1 MPKYAANP
9 EPVQRIKT
17 LADLVAYLRD
27 ELGWPISPDG
37 VTDDLTFDWSADELR
52 LAGGQATRLRGGTV
66 RQLRPFVPGQPWGI
80 FLVEF
85 ADTQVYRTS
94 LRQILRGL
102 VPNRRRDPSLQ
113 SWQQENLLFI
123 CATADYERFTFAHFK
138 GDQVHRAK
146 LATFGWRKGSAYLR
160 TLIEHNLPYL
170 AWPKDDG
177 ADSKAWQSEW
187 ARAFDKEP
195 VTKKFFADF
204 NNTFRKVGNDIAN
217 RHSRWS
223 KETVEREAQTLLNRL
238 LFLYFIQRKGWLNRD
253 RQYLV
258 NQFRECYRQD
268 PTGNSFLKDFL
279 QPLFVKLSTKG
290 PQADIPGHDLP
301 FLNGGLFADEYG
313 SEQRDDEVRR
323 HHELKAGNDT
333 FQHIFD
339 DLLEAYNFTVREDT
353 PLDVDVAIDPEMLGK
368 IFESLVLQL
377 EQSEVGGKSSRYDTG
392 SYYTP
397 RPIVHYL
404 CRDALAA
411 WLADQPPF
419 AVAQTSQSAVSP
431 ASKPAGPP
439 NLPAAQTSPASTGAL
454 SLSSS
459 SGGEGRGE
467 EAQHSRIEN
476 LLALDASQ
484 GLDETARATLNSLL
498 TPDQARALADALQE
512 LRACD
517 LAVGSGAFPVA
528 LLHELVNVA
537 RLAETRARGKDP
549 ATNDPRWLF
558 DTKTRFIERV
568 LYGVDIQAR
577 AIEICKLRL
586 WLSLVVD
593 YPLDVDV
600 DTCEKQSFRDSLKR
614 LPALP
619 NLDFKIRRANSLID
633 TIHGEPVPLGKLHA
647 SDQARVVLNKL
658 TTAKRE
664 FYRADAV
671 PEKRKLRFAIY
682 AALAELAQIEL
693 TVARNELGLLPDPEN
708 AGKVAE
714 LDQGQKAMAKVL
726 GQIRDARKMKA
737 ADQDDALERIREF
750 FDDEKKPTF
759 VWQLDFAEV
768 FHREKN
774 PGFDLIIGNPPYV
787 RIQVLN
793 QVDPD
798 QVAFFKE
805 HYYSASKGNYDLYV
819 IFVEHG
825 LQLLQPRGQLA
836 FILPHKFFNAQYGEP
851 LRELISKAKHLR
863 HVVHFGDQQIF
874 PGATN
879 YVCLLFLAKASA
891 GECRWA
897 RADSLL
903 SWLETQRAPE
913 TGIATGRVTAAEWNF
928 SVGKGAALFEKLQR
942 MPVKL
947 GDVAERIFQGLV
959 TGADP
964 VYVLRNIAKDRFF
977 SEATEQEHRLETDL
991 MHPLCKGSL
1000 DVRRYHIGDLSR
1012 SILFPYRM
1020 VSGRATL
1027 IPCSEFKGEFP
1038 NAWQYLQTCREI
1050 LEARERGKWKHERWY
1065 AFGRSQNLSEME
1077 QPKIL
1082 TPSIAA
1088 SACFTLDQTD
1098 FYYFMGSGGG
1108 GGGGY
1113 GITLLRESKLR
1124 LKYVLALLNSR
1135 LLDYFLKRT
1144 SSAFSGGYFA
1154 YNRQY
1159 IEPLPIRPINFT
1171 DPADRAEYDA
1181 LVALVDRILKA
1192 KRADGAADTAAL
1204 EREIDER
1211 VYRLYGLTADEIKIV
1226 EEACP

>member
-17 LADLVAYLRD
+17 LPDLISYLRD
-27 ELGWPISPDG
+27 ELGWPIAPDT
-37 VTDDLTFDWSADELR
+37 VADDLTFDWSADELR
-52 LAGGQATRLRGGTV
+52 MAGGQAARLQGGAV
-66 RQLRPFVPGQPWGI
+66 RQLRPFVLGQPWGI

-85 ADTQVYRTS
+85 ANTQVYRTA

-102 VPNRRRDPSLQ
+102 VPGQRRDPSLQ

-138 GDQVHRAK
+138 GDKVQRAK
-146 LATFGWRKGSAYLR
+146 LATFGWRKGSPYLR

-177 ADSKAWQSEW
+177 ANSTAWQSEW
-187 ARAFDKEP
+187 ARAFDKEQ

-204 NNTFRKVGNDIAN
+204 NNTFRKVCNDIAN
-217 RHSRWS
+217 RRSRWP
-223 KETVEREAQTLLNRL
+223 KETVERGAQTLLNRL

-258 NQFRECYRQD
+258 NQFRECYRRD
-268 PTGNSFLKDFL
+268 PTGVSFLKDFL

-290 PQADIPGHDLP
+290 PQADIPGQDLP

-313 SEQRDDEVRR
+313 AEQRDDDVRR
-323 HHELKAGNDT
+323 HHELKVGNDT

-377 EQSEVGGKSSRYDTG
+377 EQSEVGGKSSRHDTG

-419 AVAQTSQSAVSP
+419 AVAQTSKSAVSP

-439 NLPAAQTSPASTGAL
+439 ILPTAQTSPASAGAL

-459 SGGEGRGE
+459 GGEGRRE
-467 EAQHSRIEN
+467 EAQHSKIEN
-476 LLALDASQ
+476 LLSLDASQ
-484 GLDETARATLNSLL
+484 GLDETARATLNSLF

-528 LLHELVNVA
+528 LLHELVNVS

-600 DTCEKQSFRDSLKR
+600 DTCEKHSFRDSLKR

-647 SDQARVVLNKL
+647 SDQARVVLNRL

-664 FYRADAV
+664 FYRADSV

-693 TVARNELGLLPDPEN
+693 TVARNELGLLPELPFLCAILNSPVADFFFKRVSSTFHGGYYAANKQFIERIPVPMLDLGRPTDREQHDAVAQLAEWLLWLNRQPSVQESQPASPRAPLVAAYFEQWIN
-708 AGKVAE
+708 ALIYELFFAE
-714 LDQGQKAMAKVL
+714 ELH
-726 GQIRDARKMKA
+726 A
-737 ADQDDALERIREF
+737 ADIRL
-750 FDDEKKPTF
+750 FDLFPECNLSSLDSVPNLAAKR
-759 VWQLDFAEV
+759 LDFALEELA
-768 FHREKN
+768 RLSR
-774 PGFDLIIGNPPYV
+774 PG
-787 RIQVLN
+787 
-793 QVDPD
+793 
-798 QVAFFKE
+798 
-805 HYYSASKGNYDLYV
+805 H
-819 IFVEHG
+819 
-825 LQLLQPRGQLA
+825 
-836 FILPHKFFNAQYGEP
+836 P
-851 LRELISKAKHLR
+851 LRIS
-863 HVVHFGDQQIF
+863 
-874 PGATN
+874 
-879 YVCLLFLAKASA
+879 
-891 GECRWA
+891 
-897 RADSLL
+897 
-903 SWLETQRAPE
+903 LE
-913 TGIATGRVTAAEWNF
+913 RV
-928 SVGKGAALFEKLQR
+928 Q
-942 MPVKL
+942 
-947 GDVAERIFQGLV
+947 
-959 TGADP
+959 
-964 VYVLRNIAKDRFF
+964 
-977 SEATEQEHRLETDL
+977 
-991 MHPLCKGSL
+991 
-1000 DVRRYHIGDLSR
+1000 
-1012 SILFPYRM
+1012 
-1020 VSGRATL
+1020 
-1027 IPCSEFKGEFP
+1027 
-1038 NAWQYLQTCREI
+1038 
-1050 LEARERGKWKHERWY
+1050 
-1065 AFGRSQNLSEME
+1065 
-1077 QPKIL
+1077 
-1082 TPSIAA
+1082 
-1088 SACFTLDQTD
+1088 TLD
-1098 FYYFMGSGGG
+1098 
-1108 GGGGY
+1108 
-1113 GITLLRESKLR
+1113 L
-1124 LKYVLALLNSR
+1124 V
-1135 LLDYFLKRT
+1135 RT
-1144 SSAFSGGYFA
+1144 
-1154 YNRQY
+1154 
-1159 IEPLPIRPINFT
+1159 IEG
-1171 DPADRAEYDA
+1171 
-1181 LVALVDRILKA
+1181 KQ
-1192 KRADGAADTAAL
+1192 
-1204 EREIDER
+1204 
-1211 VYRLYGLTADEIKIV
+1211 
-1226 EEACP
+1226 

>member
-1 MPKYAANP
+1 M
-9 EPVQRIKT
+9 
-17 LADLVAYLRD
+17 
-27 ELGWPISPDG
+27 
-37 VTDDLTFDWSADELR
+37 
-52 LAGGQATRLRGGTV
+52 
-66 RQLRPFVPGQPWGI
+66 
-80 FLVEF
+80 
-85 ADTQVYRTS
+85 YRTS

-138 GDQVHRAK
+138 GDKVHRAK

-177 ADSKAWQSEW
+177 ADPAAWQSEW

-204 NNTFRKVGNDIAN
+204 NNTFRKVCNDIAN

-258 NQFRECYRQD
+258 NQFRECYRQY

-313 SEQRDDEVRR
+313 AEQRDDDVRR
-323 HHELKAGNDT
+323 HHELKVGNDT

-339 DLLEAYNFTVREDT
+339 DLLEPYNFTVREDT

-377 EQSEVGGKSSRYDTG
+377 EQLEVGGKSSRHDTG

-411 WLADQPPF
+411 WLEGQVQSLKSKVQSPEGAGARTFLSAESGTPPVADKNVRAP
-419 AVAQTSQSAVSP
+419 
-431 ASKPAGPP
+431 
-439 NLPAAQTSPASTGAL
+439 LAAQADELVNRKSQIVS
-454 SLSSS
+454 
-459 SGGEGRGE
+459 
-467 EAQHSRIEN
+467 

-484 GLDETARATLNSLL
+484 GLDPAGRETLNSLL
-498 TPDQARALADALQE
+498 SAEEARALADALQE

-549 ATNDPRWLF
+549 AATDPRWLF
-558 DTKTRFIERV
+558 ETKTRFIERV

-600 DTCEKQSFRDSLKR
+600 DTCEKQSFRENLKR

-664 FYRADAV
+664 FYRADSV
-671 PEKRKLRFAIY
+671 PEKRKLRFAVY
-682 AALAELAQIEL
+682 GAMAELAQIEL

-708 AGKVAE
+708 AGKVVE

-737 ADQDDALERIREF
+737 ADQDDALERIQEF
-750 FDDEKKPTF
+750 FDDEAKPTF

-768 FHREKN
+768 FHRPVGADVRRLTSPSEAGPRQKSQSLLTSAATHEGG
-774 PGFDLIIGNPPYV
+774 GFDLIIGNPPYV

-798 QVAFFKE
+798 QVAWVKE
-805 HYYSASKGNYDLYV
+805 HYHSASKGNYDLYV
-819 IFVEHG
+819 VFVEHG

-836 FILPHKFFNAQYGEP
+836 FILPHKFFNSQYGQP
-851 LRELISKAKHLR
+851 LRELISKDKHLR

-891 GECRWA
+891 GECRWVG
-897 RADSLL
+897 ADSLPE
-903 SWLETQRAPE
+903 WLATLRAPE
-913 TGIATGRVTAAEWNF
+913 APLPASRLTAAEWNF
-928 SVGKGAALFEKLQR
+928 TVGKASGLFDKLQR

-947 GDVAERIFQGLV
+947 KDVAERIFQGIIP
-959 TGADP
+959 GADK
-964 VYVLRNIAKDRFF
+964 VYTVQLKQSRREKAICF
-977 SEATEQEHRLETDL
+977 SR
-991 MHPLCKGSL
+991 
-1000 DVRRYHIGDLSR
+1000 
-1012 SILFPYRM
+1012 
-1020 VSGRATL
+1020 
-1027 IPCSEFKGEFP
+1027 
-1038 NAWQYLQTCREI
+1038 
-1050 LEARERGKWKHERWY
+1050 
-1065 AFGRSQNLSEME
+1065 
-1077 QPKIL
+1077 
-1082 TPSIAA
+1082 
-1088 SACFTLDQTD
+1088 
-1098 FYYFMGSGGG
+1098 
-1108 GGGGY
+1108 
-1113 GITLLRESKLR
+1113 
-1124 LKYVLALLNSR
+1124 
-1135 LLDYFLKRT
+1135 
-1144 SSAFSGGYFA
+1144 
-1154 YNRQY
+1154 
-1159 IEPLPIRPINFT
+1159 
-1171 DPADRAEYDA
+1171 
-1181 LVALVDRILKA
+1181 
-1192 KRADGAADTAAL
+1192 AL
-1204 EREIDER
+1204 EREVELEMALLRPIISGPDVER
-1211 VYRLYGLTADEIKIV
+1211 FLFRSSEWRVIYPYDADAGQALANTPETTPQRLSADCGLLRDDKETTRPARRRLSQGVGVVSLHPHAEYRTSAAPQICRAQTGPQPQGELRRRGGGLPRQRRCWRNYAAKLLPTQPLLFISLAQQSGS
-1226 EEACP
+1226 

>member
-17 LADLVAYLRD
+17 LADLTAYLRD
-27 ELGWPISPDG
+27 ELGWPISPDS
-37 VTDDLTFDWSADELR
+37 VSDDLTFDWSGNELR
-52 LAGGQATRLRGGTV
+52 LAGAHEARLQDGAV

-85 ADTQVYRTS
+85 AAARVYRTD

-102 VPNRRRDPSLQ
+102 VPGRRRDASLQ
-113 SWQQENLLFI
+113 SWQHENLLFI

-138 GDQVHRAK
+138 GDKAHRAK

-160 TLIEHNLPYL
+160 TLIEHNLPHL

-177 ADSKAWQSEW
+177 ADPNAWQSDW

-195 VTKKFFADF
+195 VTRKFFDDF
-204 NNTFRKVGNDIAN
+204 NSTFRKVCNDIAN

-223 KETVEREAQTLLNRL
+223 KETVEHGAQTLLNRL

-253 RQYLV
+253 RQYLA
-258 NQFRECYRQD
+258 NQFHECYRKD

-323 HHELKAGNDT
+323 HHELKVGNDT

-377 EQSEVGGKSSRYDTG
+377 EQSEVGGKSSRHDTG

-411 WLADQPPF
+411 WLADQAPF
-419 AVAQTSQSAVSP
+419 KVQGSV
-431 ASKPAGPP
+431 
-439 NLPAAQTSPASTGAL
+439 
-454 SLSSS
+454 
-459 SGGEGRGE
+459 
-467 EAQHSRIEN
+467 EN

-484 GLDETARATLNSLL
+484 GLDQTARATLNSLL

-600 DTCEKQSFRDSLKR
+600 DTCEKQSFRDNLKR

-647 SDQARVVLNKL
+647 GDQARVVLNKL

-664 FYRADAV
+664 FYRADSV
-671 PEKRKLRFAIY
+671 PDKRKLRFAIY
-682 AALAELAQIEL
+682 GAMAELAQIEL

-750 FDDEKKPTF
+750 FDDENKPTF

-798 QVAFFKE
+798 QVAWFKQ
-805 HYYSASKGNYDLYV
+805 HYHSASKGNYDLYV
-819 IFVEHG
+819 VFVEHG
-825 LQLLQPRGQLA
+825 LQLLQPSGQLA
-836 FILPHKFFNAQYGEP
+836 FILPHKFFNSQYGQP
-851 LRELISKAKHLR
+851 LRELISKDNHLR

-879 YVCLLFLAKASA
+879 YVCLLFLAKASTA
-891 GECRWA
+891 ECRWV
-897 RADSLL
+897 RADSLPD
-903 SWLETQRAPE
+903 WLATLRAPE
-913 TGIATGRVTAAEWNF
+913 APLPANRLAAAKWNF
-928 SVGKGAALFEKLQR
+928 AVGKTSGLFDKLQQF
-942 MPVKL
+942 PVKL
-947 GDVAERIFQGLV
+947 GSIADIFVGLQTSADRLYSLEPLGVPKGGVVKVRDHEGGEWEIEQQTMKRFLHDVPLKRYAEPEANRWLV
-959 TGADP
+959 
-964 VYVLRNIAKDRFF
+964 
-977 SEATEQEHRLETDL
+977 
-991 MHPLCKGSL
+991 
-1000 DVRRYHIGDLSR
+1000 
-1012 SILFPYRM
+1012 FPYRLGG
-1020 VSGRATL
+1020 SGADLLDSRAL
-1027 IPCSEFKGEFP
+1027 AKECPG
-1038 NAWQYLQTCREI
+1038 AWEYLQSHSAALR
-1050 LEARERGKWKHERWY
+1050 AREGGRFNVNQWF
-1065 AFGRSQNLSEME
+1065 AFGRSQSLALME
-1077 QPKIL
+1077 GPKLIVQVL
-1082 TPSIAA
+1082 AQTGRYAYDPNNIYFTGGGNGPYYGLRWA
-1088 SACFTLDQTD
+1088 SAKEGRSLHYLQ
-1098 FYYFMGSGGG
+1098 
-1108 GGGGY
+1108 
-1113 GITLLRESKLR
+1113 
-1124 LKYVLALLNSR
+1124 ALLSSR
-1135 LLDYFLKRT
+1135 LLDFYLHRISTTFR
-1144 SSAFSGGYFA
+1144 GGYFS
-1154 YNRQY
+1154 YGKQF
-1159 IEPLPIRPINFT
+1159 ITQLPIQPLDFG
-1171 DPADRAEYDA
+1171 AVSDRSEHDA

-1192 KRADGAADTAAL
+1192 KRSDGAADTAGL

-1211 VYRLYGLTADEIKIV
+1211 VYRLYGLTTEEIKIV
-1226 EEACP
+1226 EEASR

>member
-9 EPVQRIKT
+9 EPVQNIKT
-17 LADLVAYLRD
+17 LADLIAYLRD
-27 ELGWPISPDG
+27 ELGWPISPDT
-37 VTDDLTFDWSADELR
+37 VADDLTFDWSADELR
-52 LAGGQATRLRGGTV
+52 MAGGQAARLQGGTV

-94 LRQILRGL
+94 LRQIVRGL
-102 VPNRRRDPSLQ
+102 VPNRRRDPALQ
-113 SWQQENLLFI
+113 SWQHENLLFI

-177 ADSKAWQSEW
+177 ADPTAWQSEW

-195 VTKKFFADF
+195 VTRKFFDDF
-204 NNTFRKVGNDIAN
+204 NNAFRRVCNDIAN

-223 KETVEREAQTLLNRL
+223 KETVERQAQTLLNRL
-238 LFLYFIQRKGWLNRD
+238 LFLCFIQRKGWLNCD

-258 NQFRECYRQD
+258 NQFRDYYRQD
-268 PTGNSFLKDFL
+268 PTGISFLKDFL

-313 SEQRDDEVRR
+313 AEQRDDDVRR
-323 HHELKAGNDT
+323 HHELKVGNDT

-377 EQSEVGGKSSRYDTG
+377 EQSEVGGKSSRHDTG

-411 WLADQPPF
+411 WLTDGARTFLSAERGTPPPADQNVRAPQL
-419 AVAQTSQSAVSP
+419 VNRQSQ
-431 ASKPAGPP
+431 
-439 NLPAAQTSPASTGAL
+439 
-454 SLSSS
+454 
-459 SGGEGRGE
+459 
-467 EAQHSRIEN
+467 IEN

-549 ATNDPRWLF
+549 ATSDPRWLF
-558 DTKTRFIERV
+558 DTKTRLIERV

-714 LDQGQKAMAKVL
+714 LDQGQKEMAKVL

-737 ADQDDALERIREF
+737 ADQDEALERIREF

-768 FHREKN
+768 FHREKDL
-774 PGFDLIIGNPPYV
+774 GFDIMVANPPYV
-787 RIQVLN
+787 LFQEGVRDRMTYEFFKKHYVVAAYKIDLYHLFIERGVNLLNERGALAYITPSNFVSNNYAVSLRRFLLTQTHLARLVFFDERVFEAIVHSLVFCAQRCRTSDDETAFLKAEIEGVGLVLHEKQRTRQQDLLTDKCLLVFQEHSGAQPVLKRLSANGQPLGEIASVNFGMQLRDRTEHLEDVIESPAKADLTPFHRPCLTGKDIARYSVTYPKRYCYFNRVAKRGGCWDEATHNARNKILVRQIGLYPDAALDTRGWAVLN
-793 QVDPD
+793 T
-798 QVAFFKE
+798 AFMIIPRSTDYDARFLLGVINSTVMRFFWLNTFKDDRKTFPKI
-805 HYYSASKGNYDLYV
+805 KGEYLK
-819 IFVEHG
+819 
-825 LQLLQPRGQLA
+825 LLP
-836 FILPHKFFNAQYGEP
+836 ICNP
-851 LRELISKAKHLR
+851 
-863 HVVHFGDQQIF
+863 
-874 PGATN
+874 T
-879 YVCLLFLAKASA
+879 
-891 GECRWA
+891 
-897 RADSLL
+897 
-903 SWLETQRAPE
+903 
-913 TGIATGRVTAAEWNF
+913 
-928 SVGKGAALFEKLQR
+928 
-942 MPVKL
+942 
-947 GDVAERIFQGLV
+947 VAE
-959 TGADP
+959 
-964 VYVLRNIAKDRFF
+964 
-977 SEATEQEHRLETDL
+977 H
-991 MHPLCKGSL
+991 
-1000 DVRRYHIGDLSR
+1000 
-1012 SILFPYRM
+1012 
-1020 VSGRATL
+1020 
-1027 IPCSEFKGEFP
+1027 
-1038 NAWQYLQTCREI
+1038 
-1050 LEARERGKWKHERWY
+1050 
-1065 AFGRSQNLSEME
+1065 
-1077 QPKIL
+1077 
-1082 TPSIAA
+1082 
-1088 SACFTLDQTD
+1088 
-1098 FYYFMGSGGG
+1098 
-1108 GGGGY
+1108 
-1113 GITLLRESKLR
+1113 
-1124 LKYVLALLNSR
+1124 
-1135 LLDYFLKRT
+1135 
-1144 SSAFSGGYFA
+1144 
-1154 YNRQY
+1154 
-1159 IEPLPIRPINFT
+1159 
-1171 DPADRAEYDA
+1171 DA
-1181 LVALVDRILKA
+1181 LVALVDQILKA

-1204 EREIDER
+1204 EREIDQR
-1211 VYRLYGLTADEIKIV
+1211 VDRLYGLTAEEIKIV
-1226 EEACP
+1226 EETSR

>member
-17 LADLVAYLRD
+17 LPDLISYLRD
-27 ELGWPISPDG
+27 ELGWPIAPDT
-37 VTDDLTFDWSADELR
+37 VADDLTFDWSADELR
-52 LAGGQATRLRGGTV
+52 MAGGQAARLQGGAV
-66 RQLRPFVPGQPWGI
+66 RQLRPFVLGQPWGI

-85 ADTQVYRTS
+85 ANTQVYRTA

-102 VPNRRRDPSLQ
+102 VPGQRRDPSLQ

-138 GDQVHRAK
+138 GDKVQRAK
-146 LATFGWRKGSAYLR
+146 LATFGWRKGSPYLR

-177 ADSKAWQSEW
+177 ANSTAWQSEW
-187 ARAFDKEP
+187 ARAFDKEQ

-204 NNTFRKVGNDIAN
+204 NNTFRKVCNDIAN
-217 RHSRWS
+217 RRSRWP

-258 NQFRECYRQD
+258 NQFRECYRRD
-268 PTGNSFLKDFL
+268 PTGVSFLKDFL

-290 PQADIPGHDLP
+290 PQADIPGQDLP

-313 SEQRDDEVRR
+313 AEQRDDDVRR
-323 HHELKAGNDT
+323 HHELKVGNDT

-377 EQSEVGGKSSRYDTG
+377 EQSEVGGKSSRHDTG

-419 AVAQTSQSAVSP
+419 AVAQTSKSAVSP

-439 NLPAAQTSPASTGAL
+439 ILPTAQTSPASAGAL

-459 SGGEGRGE
+459 GGEGRRE
-467 EAQHSRIEN
+467 EAQHSKIEN
-476 LLALDASQ
+476 LLSLDASQ
-484 GLDETARATLNSLL
+484 GLDETARATLNSLF

-528 LLHELVNVA
+528 LLHELVNVS

-600 DTCEKQSFRDSLKR
+600 DTCEKHSFRDSLKR

-647 SDQARVVLNKL
+647 SDQARVVLNRL

-664 FYRADAV
+664 FYRADSV

-693 TVARNELGLLPDPEN
+693 TVARNELGLLPELPFLCAILNSPVADFFFKRVSSTFHGGYYAANKQFIERIPVPMLDLGRPTDREQHDAVAQLAEWLLWLNRQPSVQESQPASPRAPLVAAYFEQWIN
-708 AGKVAE
+708 ALIYELFFAE
-714 LDQGQKAMAKVL
+714 ELH
-726 GQIRDARKMKA
+726 A
-737 ADQDDALERIREF
+737 ADIRL
-750 FDDEKKPTF
+750 FDLFPECNLSSLDSVPNLAAKR
-759 VWQLDFAEV
+759 LDFALEELA
-768 FHREKN
+768 RLSR
-774 PGFDLIIGNPPYV
+774 PG
-787 RIQVLN
+787 
-793 QVDPD
+793 
-798 QVAFFKE
+798 
-805 HYYSASKGNYDLYV
+805 H
-819 IFVEHG
+819 
-825 LQLLQPRGQLA
+825 
-836 FILPHKFFNAQYGEP
+836 P
-851 LRELISKAKHLR
+851 LRIS
-863 HVVHFGDQQIF
+863 
-874 PGATN
+874 
-879 YVCLLFLAKASA
+879 
-891 GECRWA
+891 
-897 RADSLL
+897 
-903 SWLETQRAPE
+903 LE
-913 TGIATGRVTAAEWNF
+913 RV
-928 SVGKGAALFEKLQR
+928 Q
-942 MPVKL
+942 
-947 GDVAERIFQGLV
+947 
-959 TGADP
+959 
-964 VYVLRNIAKDRFF
+964 
-977 SEATEQEHRLETDL
+977 
-991 MHPLCKGSL
+991 
-1000 DVRRYHIGDLSR
+1000 
-1012 SILFPYRM
+1012 
-1020 VSGRATL
+1020 
-1027 IPCSEFKGEFP
+1027 
-1038 NAWQYLQTCREI
+1038 
-1050 LEARERGKWKHERWY
+1050 
-1065 AFGRSQNLSEME
+1065 
-1077 QPKIL
+1077 
-1082 TPSIAA
+1082 
-1088 SACFTLDQTD
+1088 TLD
-1098 FYYFMGSGGG
+1098 
-1108 GGGGY
+1108 
-1113 GITLLRESKLR
+1113 L
-1124 LKYVLALLNSR
+1124 V
-1135 LLDYFLKRT
+1135 RT
-1144 SSAFSGGYFA
+1144 
-1154 YNRQY
+1154 
-1159 IEPLPIRPINFT
+1159 IEG
-1171 DPADRAEYDA
+1171 
-1181 LVALVDRILKA
+1181 KQ
-1192 KRADGAADTAAL
+1192 
-1204 EREIDER
+1204 
-1211 VYRLYGLTADEIKIV
+1211 
-1226 EEACP
+1226 

>member
-17 LADLVAYLRD
+17 LPDLVAYLRD
-27 ELGWPISPDG
+27 ELGWPISPET
-37 VTDDLTFDWSADELR
+37 VADDLTFDWSADELR
-52 LAGGQATRLRGGTV
+52 LAGGQAARLRGGAL

-102 VPNRRRDPSLQ
+102 VPGRRRDPSLQ

-160 TLIEHNLPYL
+160 TLIQHNLPYL

-177 ADSKAWQSEW
+177 ADSNAWQSEW

-195 VTKKFFADF
+195 VTKKFFDDF
-204 NNTFRKVGNDIAN
+204 NNTFRKVCNDIAN
-217 RHSRWS
+217 LHSRWS
-223 KETVEREAQTLLNRL
+223 KETIERQAQTLLNRL

-253 RQYLV
+253 RQYLA
-258 NQFRECYRQD
+258 NQFHERYRKD
-268 PTGNSFLKDFL
+268 PAGASFLKDFL

-313 SEQRDDEVRR
+313 AEQRDDEVRR
-323 HHELKAGNDT
+323 HHELKVGNDT

-377 EQSEVGGKSSRYDTG
+377 EQSEVGGKSSRHDTG

-419 AVAQTSQSAVSP
+419 ADGARTFLSAERGTPPDADKNVRAPLAALVKRKSQ
-431 ASKPAGPP
+431 
-439 NLPAAQTSPASTGAL
+439 
-454 SLSSS
+454 
-459 SGGEGRGE
+459 
-467 EAQHSRIEN
+467 IEN
-476 LLALDASQ
+476 LLSLDASQ
-484 GLDETARATLNSLL
+484 GLDQSTRATLDSLL
-498 TPDQARALADALQE
+498 TPEQARALADALQE

-528 LLHELVNVA
+528 LLHELVNIA

-549 ATNDPRWLF
+549 AANDPRWLF

-614 LPALP
+614 VPALP

-664 FYRADAV
+664 FYRADSV

-682 AALAELAQIEL
+682 AAMAELAQIEL

-726 GQIRDARKMKA
+726 AQIRDARKMKA

-768 FHREKN
+768 FHREVLDCGGKRSAT
-774 PGFDLIIGNPPYV
+774 PLLLDATTASTTSQSAVAAAALPAHSKGGFDLIIGNPPYV
-787 RIQVLN
+787 RIQVLS

-798 QVAFFKE
+798 QVAWFKE
-805 HYYSASKGNYDLYV
+805 HYQSASRGNYDLYV
-819 IFVEHG
+819 VFVEHG

-836 FILPHKFFNAQYGEP
+836 FILPHKFFNSQYGQP
-851 LRELISKAKHLR
+851 LRELISKGKHLR

-879 YVCLLFLAKASA
+879 YVCLLFLASA
-891 GECRWA
+891 GAEACRWL
-897 RADSLL
+897 RANDLPA
-903 SWLETQRAPE
+903 WLGNSRAPE
-913 TGIATGRVTAAEWNF
+913 TALPAVRFTPAEWNF
-928 SVGKGAALFEKLQR
+928 AGSSADALLEKLRRSGKRLLDLPADMSRGHSTGDDQVFVVEAGTKEVEKEILRLPVYATDFRRYSYLPNSQWRVIFPYHERAGVLELISESELRREFPKAFEHLSSNRKKLAQRKGARVWYGFSAARNLELHDKAQVLVPLLADTSSFAPVPVSLLGKLCP
-942 MPVKL
+942 M
-947 GDVAERIFQGLV
+947 A
-959 TGADP
+959 
-964 VYVLRNIAKDRFF
+964 
-977 SEATEQEHRLETDL
+977 
-991 MHPLCKGSL
+991 
-1000 DVRRYHIGDLSR
+1000 
-1012 SILFPYRM
+1012 
-1020 VSGRATL
+1020 
-1027 IPCSEFKGEFP
+1027 
-1038 NAWQYLQTCREI
+1038 
-1050 LEARERGKWKHERWY
+1050 
-1065 AFGRSQNLSEME
+1065 
-1077 QPKIL
+1077 
-1082 TPSIAA
+1082 
-1088 SACFTLDQTD
+1088 
-1098 FYYFMGSGGG
+1098 SGGFTISAVNSRYRL
-1108 GGGGY
+1108 GY
-1113 GITLLRESKLR
+1113 L
-1124 LKYVLALLNSR
+1124 LALLNSR
-1135 LLDYFLKRT
+1135 LLFWILLRT
-1144 SSAFSGGYFA
+1144 SNVFHGGWITCTKQYFG
-1154 YNRQY
+1154 
-1159 IEPLPIRPINFT
+1159 ELPIRTLDLGSAPE
-1171 DPADRAEYDA
+1171 RGEHDA

-1192 KRADGAADTAAL
+1192 KRADAAADTAAL

-1211 VYRLYGLTADEIKIV
+1211 VYRLYGLTAEEIKIV
-1226 EEACP
+1226 EEAGK

>member
-17 LADLVAYLRD
+17 LADLISYLRD

-37 VTDDLTFDWSADELR
+37 VTDDLTFDWSADEIR
-52 LAGGQATRLRGGTV
+52 LAGVQGARLRGGAV

-102 VPNRRRDPSLQ
+102 VPGRRRDASLQ
-113 SWQQENLLFI
+113 SWQHENLLFI

-138 GDQVHRAK
+138 GDKIHRAK

-177 ADSKAWQSEW
+177 ADPNAWQSEW

-195 VTKKFFADF
+195 VTRKFFDDF
-204 NNTFRKVGNDIAN
+204 NNTFRKVCNDIAN

-223 KETVEREAQTLLNRL
+223 KETIEREAQTLLNRL

-258 NQFRECYRQD
+258 NQFREHYRQD
-268 PTGNSFLKDFL
+268 LTGNSFLKDFL
-279 QPLFVKLSTKG
+279 QPFFVKLSTKG

-323 HHELKAGNDT
+323 HHELKVGNDT

-377 EQSEVGGKSSRYDTG
+377 EQSEVGGKSSRHDTG

-411 WLADQPPF
+411 WLADQSPF
-419 AVAQTSQSAVSP
+419 AVAQTSKSAVSP
-431 ASKPAGPP
+431 ASQPAVPE
-439 NLPAAQTSPASTGAL
+439 TSPPAVPVDGLVNRKS
-454 SLSSS
+454 
-459 SGGEGRGE
+459 
-467 EAQHSRIEN
+467 QIVN

-484 GLDETARATLNSLL
+484 GLDETTRATLNSLV

-549 ATNDPRWLF
+549 AANDPRWLF
-558 DTKTRFIERV
+558 ETKTRFIERV

-658 TTAKRE
+658 TSAKRE
-664 FYRADAV
+664 FYRADSV
-671 PEKRKLRFAIY
+671 PEKRKLRFAI
-682 AALAELAQIEL
+682 
-693 TVARNELGLLPDPEN
+693 
-708 AGKVAE
+708 
-714 LDQGQKAMAKVL
+714 
-726 GQIRDARKMKA
+726 
-737 ADQDDALERIREF
+737 
-750 FDDEKKPTF
+750 
-759 VWQLDFAEV
+759 
-768 FHREKN
+768 
-774 PGFDLIIGNPPYV
+774 
-787 RIQVLN
+787 
-793 QVDPD
+793 
-798 QVAFFKE
+798 
-805 HYYSASKGNYDLYV
+805 
-819 IFVEHG
+819 
-825 LQLLQPRGQLA
+825 
-836 FILPHKFFNAQYGEP
+836 
-851 LRELISKAKHLR
+851 
-863 HVVHFGDQQIF
+863 
-874 PGATN
+874 
-879 YVCLLFLAKASA
+879 
-891 GECRWA
+891 
-897 RADSLL
+897 
-903 SWLETQRAPE
+903 
-913 TGIATGRVTAAEWNF
+913 
-928 SVGKGAALFEKLQR
+928 
-942 MPVKL
+942 
-947 GDVAERIFQGLV
+947 
-959 TGADP
+959 
-964 VYVLRNIAKDRFF
+964 
-977 SEATEQEHRLETDL
+977 
-991 MHPLCKGSL
+991 
-1000 DVRRYHIGDLSR
+1000 
-1012 SILFPYRM
+1012 
-1020 VSGRATL
+1020 
-1027 IPCSEFKGEFP
+1027 
-1038 NAWQYLQTCREI
+1038 
-1050 LEARERGKWKHERWY
+1050 
-1065 AFGRSQNLSEME
+1065 
-1077 QPKIL
+1077 
-1082 TPSIAA
+1082 
-1088 SACFTLDQTD
+1088 
-1098 FYYFMGSGGG
+1098 
-1108 GGGGY
+1108 
-1113 GITLLRESKLR
+1113 
-1124 LKYVLALLNSR
+1124 
-1135 LLDYFLKRT
+1135 
-1144 SSAFSGGYFA
+1144 
-1154 YNRQY
+1154 
-1159 IEPLPIRPINFT
+1159 
-1171 DPADRAEYDA
+1171 
-1181 LVALVDRILKA
+1181 
-1192 KRADGAADTAAL
+1192 
-1204 EREIDER
+1204 
-1211 VYRLYGLTADEIKIV
+1211 
-1226 EEACP
+1226 

>member
-17 LADLVAYLRD
+17 LADLTAYLRD
-27 ELGWPISPDG
+27 ELGWPISPDS
-37 VTDDLTFDWSADELR
+37 VSDDLTFDWSGNELR
-52 LAGGQATRLRGGTV
+52 LAGAHEARLQDGAV

-85 ADTQVYRTS
+85 AAARVYRTD

-102 VPNRRRDPSLQ
+102 VPGRRRDASLQ
-113 SWQQENLLFI
+113 SWQHENLLFI

-138 GDQVHRAK
+138 GDKAHRAK

-160 TLIEHNLPYL
+160 TLIEHNLPHL

-177 ADSKAWQSEW
+177 ADPNAWQSDW

-195 VTKKFFADF
+195 VTRKFFDDF
-204 NNTFRKVGNDIAN
+204 NSTFRKVCNDIAN

-223 KETVEREAQTLLNRL
+223 KETVEHGAQTLLNRL

-253 RQYLV
+253 RQYLA
-258 NQFRECYRQD
+258 NQFHECYRKD

-323 HHELKAGNDT
+323 HHELKVGNDT

-377 EQSEVGGKSSRYDTG
+377 EQSEVGGKSSRHDTG

-411 WLADQPPF
+411 WLADQAPF
-419 AVAQTSQSAVSP
+419 KVQGSV
-431 ASKPAGPP
+431 
-439 NLPAAQTSPASTGAL
+439 
-454 SLSSS
+454 
-459 SGGEGRGE
+459 
-467 EAQHSRIEN
+467 EN

-484 GLDETARATLNSLL
+484 GLDQTARATLNSLL

-600 DTCEKQSFRDSLKR
+600 DTCEKQSFRDNLKR

-647 SDQARVVLNKL
+647 GDQARVVLNKL

-664 FYRADAV
+664 FYRADSV
-671 PEKRKLRFAIY
+671 PDKRKLRFAIY
-682 AALAELAQIEL
+682 GAMAELAQIEL

-708 AGKVAE
+708 AGKVVE

-750 FDDEKKPTF
+750 FDDENKPTF

-798 QVAFFKE
+798 QVAWFKQ
-805 HYYSASKGNYDLYV
+805 HYHSASKGNYDLYV
-819 IFVEHG
+819 VFVEHG
-825 LQLLQPRGQLA
+825 LQLLQPHGQLA
-836 FILPHKFFNAQYGEP
+836 LILPHKFFNSQYGQP
-851 LRELISKAKHLR
+851 LRELISKDNHLR

-879 YVCLLFLAKASA
+879 YVCLLFLAKAAA
-891 GECRWA
+891 GECRWV
-897 RADSLL
+897 RVDNLPG
-903 SWLETQRAPE
+903 WLETQSAQE
-913 TGIATGRVTAAEWNF
+913 GGIAAGRLTSAEWNF
-928 SVGKGAALFEKLQR
+928 AVGRNAGVFQKLQA
-942 MPVKL
+942 MPLKL
-947 GDVAERIFQGLV
+947 GGIAERISQGIR
-959 TGADP
+959 TSANE
-964 VYVLRNIAKDRFF
+964 VYVLNARAERKGMVTAYSKQLECEVTLER
-977 SEATEQEHRLETDL
+977 EAVLQFLQGREIKAYSISPSGKVVVLPYKVQ
-991 MHPLCKGSL
+991 
-1000 DVRRYHIGDLSR
+1000 SR
-1012 SILFPYRM
+1012 RM
-1020 VSGRATL
+1020 VL
-1027 IPCSEFKGEFP
+1027 IPSKDYRSAYP
-1038 NAWQYLQTCREI
+1038 KAWEYLTTNKAYLQEREGGRMRHEGWYGFI
-1050 LEARERGKWKHERWY
+1050 YPKNLEVMLA
-1065 AFGRSQNLSEME
+1065 
-1077 QPKIL
+1077 PKIL
-1082 TPSIAA
+1082 VPDIADRA
-1088 SACFTLDQTD
+1088 AFALDEDGQFAFT
-1098 FYYFMGSGGG
+1098 S
-1108 GGGGY
+1108 GY
-1113 GITLLRESKLR
+1113 GITLARDVEISP
-1124 LKYVLALLNSR
+1124 KYLLALLNSH
-1135 LLDYFLKRT
+1135 LLDYCWKRLST
-1144 SSAFSGGYFA
+1144 PLRGGFFRYFT
-1154 YNRQY
+1154 QF
-1159 IEPLPIRPINFT
+1159 IEQLPIRSINFS
-1171 DPADRAEYDA
+1171 DPADRAEHDA

-1192 KRADGAADTAAL
+1192 KRADAAADTAGL

-1211 VYRLYGLTADEIKIV
+1211 VYRLYGLTAEEIKIV
-1226 EEACP
+1226 EEASR